1 MDKNIEI
8 RRMAVADIPAVH
20 RIETE
25 AFAIPWSE
33 RSFHQELETN
43 PCARYLVA
51 VRDRQILGYAG
62 AWIVL
67 DEGHIT
73 NIAVDKAVRGMGIG
87 RKLTESLMQ
96 YASDLG
102 ASYLTLEVRKSNE
115 IAQNLYKSLGFIKVS
130 VRPKYYEDNGE
141 DGWLMVCDHLP
152 DAQKDFTE
160 EETVYE

>member
-8 RRMAVADIPAVH
+8 RRMTIADIPAVH
-20 RIETE
+20 QIETA

-51 VRDRQILGYAG
+51 VRDGQILGYAG

-73 NIAVDKAVRGMGIG
+73 NIAVDKAVRGTGIG

-102 ASYLTLEVRKSNE
+102 AAYLTLEVRKSNE
-115 IAQNLYKSLGFIKVS
+115 IAQNLYKSLGFIKVG
-130 VRPKYYEDNGE
+130 VRSKYYEDNGE
-141 DGWLMVCDHLP
+141 DGWLMVCDRLP
-152 DAQKDFTE
+152 DARKDFAE

>member
-1 MDKNIEI
+1 MDKNVEI
-8 RRMAVADIPAVH
+8 RRMTVADIPAVH
-20 RIETE
+20 QIEADT
-25 AFAIPWSE
+25 FAMPWSE

-51 VRDRQILGYAG
+51 ARDGKILGYAG

-67 DEGHIT
+67 DEGHVT
-73 NIAVDKAVRGMGIG
+73 NIAVAKEERGAGIG
-87 RKLTESLMQ
+87 RLLTESLLQ
-96 YASDLG
+96 YAANLG

-115 IAQNLYKSLGFIKVS
+115 IAQNLYKSLGFVKVS

-152 DAQKDFTE
+152 KAQEDFTE
-160 EETVYE
+160 EETVTE